1 MDALIAWAPVFVFF
15 SFGLL
20 FTVFLRRYRDYRLRV
35 HERSESPFKIFS
47 FAWYMKTKAFLV
59 QGYIV
64 GLLFIAYSVYLALGL
79 LGILHH

>member
-1 MDALIAWAPVFVFF
+1 MDAVIDWAPVFAFF

-20 FTVFLRRYRDYRLRV
+20 FTVFLRRYRDCRLRV
-35 HERSESPFKIFS
+35 HAESPFKIFS

-64 GLLFIAYSVYLALGL
+64 GLLFIAFSVYLALRL
-79 LGILHH
+79 LGILNH

>member
-1 MDALIAWAPVFVFF
+1 
-15 SFGLL
+15 
-20 FTVFLRRYRDYRLRV
+20 
-35 HERSESPFKIFS
+35 
-47 FAWYMKTKAFLV
+47 MKTKAFLV